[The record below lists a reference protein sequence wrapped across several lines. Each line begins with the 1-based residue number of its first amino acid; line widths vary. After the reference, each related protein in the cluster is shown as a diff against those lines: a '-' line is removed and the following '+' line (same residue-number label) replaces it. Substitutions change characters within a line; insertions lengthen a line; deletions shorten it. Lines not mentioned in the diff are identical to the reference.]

1 VEWTS
6 ALEGVLSSSP
16 LAIVLGF
23 AVMQLWKS
31 NQAKDAEIARLNQ
44 ARVADLLMVSKLDD

>member
-1 VEWTS
+1 
-6 ALEGVLSSSP
+6 LEGVLSSSP